1 MDIVRAA
8 ESWQNRSMALAQ
20 QRFVKPEP
28 APALYRLLSDS
39 ALSRAALG
47 ACGFPLAMLDARIG
61 SRPVTYVNS
70 AFEGFFGYR
79 AGEALGRPLAALL
92 FHGDEPLVHRLLAES
107 SSRWKLRAWGKDG
120 AVRHV
125 EISFGAVHGADGQL
139 THWVVAFA
147 DRSEVEKLRAELE
160 GLKALAAAP

>member
-1 MDIVRAA
+1 
-8 ESWQNRSMALAQ
+8 MALAKKLE
-20 QRFVKPEP
+20 KPDA

-47 ACGFPLAMLDARIG
+47 ACGFPLAMLDARSG
-61 SRPVTYVNS
+61 SRPVTYVNA
-70 AFEGFFGYR
+70 AFEGFFGYS
-79 AGEALGRPLAALL
+79 AGETLGRPLAALL
-92 FHGDEPLVHRLLAES
+92 FRGDEPLVHRLLAES

-125 EISFGAVHGADGQL
+125 EISFGAVHSADAQL
-139 THWVVAFA
+139 THWVAAFA
-147 DRSEVEKLRAELE
+147 DRSELEKLRAELE

>member
-1 MDIVRAA
+1 
-8 ESWQNRSMALAQ
+8 MASVMKPA
-20 QRFVKPEP
+20 KPEA
-28 APALYRLLSDS
+28 APALYRLLTDS

-47 ACGFPLAMLDARIG
+47 ACGVPLAILDARIPAR
-61 SRPVTYVNS
+61 SVTYVNP
-70 AFEGFFGYR
+70 AFETFFGVR
-79 AGEALGRPLAALL
+79 ASDALGHPLPKLL
-92 FHGDEPLVHRLLAES
+92 FKNDEPLVHRLLAEP

-125 EISFGAVHGADGQL
+125 DVSLGAVHSAAGEL

-160 GLKALAAAP
+160 GLKSLAAAP

>member
-1 MDIVRAA
+1 MGLV
-8 ESWQNRSMALAQ
+8 EKLAKPVS
-20 QRFVKPEP
+20 RTPVKPEA

-47 ACGFPLAMLDARIG
+47 ACGLPLAMLDARAG
-61 SRPVTYVNS
+61 ARPLTYVNA

-79 AGEALGRPLAALL
+79 ADEALGRPLAALL

-125 EISFGAVHGADGQL
+125 ELSLGAVHSADGQL

-147 DRSEVEKLRAELE
+147 DRSEIEKLRAELE

>member
-1 MDIVRAA
+1 
-8 ESWQNRSMALAQ
+8 MALPKKLA
-20 QRFVKPEP
+20 KPDT
-28 APALYRLLSDS
+28 APALSRLLSDS

-47 ACGFPLAMLDARIG
+47 ACGFPLAMLDARSG
-61 SRPVTYVNS
+61 SRPVTYVNA

-79 AGEALGRPLAALL
+79 GAEALGRPLAALL

-107 SSRWKLRAWGKDG
+107 SSRWKLRAWSKDG

-125 EISFGAVHGADGQL
+125 EIALGAVHNAEGQL
-139 THWVVAFA
+139 THWVVAFS
-147 DRSEVEKLRAELE
+147 DRSEVERLRSELE

>member
-1 MDIVRAA
+1 MAKPR
-8 ESWQNRSMALAQ
+8 MALAQ
-20 QRFVKPEP
+20 KKESFVKPEP

-47 ACGFPLAMLDARIG
+47 ACGFPLAMLDARAG
-61 SRPVTYVNS
+61 SRPVTYVNA

-79 AGEALGRPLAALL
+79 AGDALGRPLAALL

-120 AVRHV
+120 AVRLV
-125 EISFGAVHGADGQL
+125 EIALGAVHSADGQL

-147 DRSEVEKLRAELE
+147 DRSEIEKLRAELE

>member
-1 MDIVRAA
+1 
-8 ESWQNRSMALAQ
+8 MALPKKLD
-20 QRFVKPEP
+20 KPDT
-28 APALYRLLSDS
+28 APALSRLLSDS

-47 ACGFPLAMLDARIG
+47 ACGFPLAMLDARSG
-61 SRPVTYVNS
+61 SRPVTYVNA

-79 AGEALGRPLAALL
+79 GAEALGRPLAALL

-107 SSRWKLRAWGKDG
+107 SSRRKLRAWGKDG

-125 EISFGAVHGADGQL
+125 EIALGAVHSAEGQL
-139 THWVVAFA
+139 THWVVAFS
-147 DRSEVEKLRAELE
+147 DRSEVERLRSELE

>member
-1 MDIVRAA
+1 MAKRA
-8 ESWQNRSMALAQ
+8 MALAQ
-20 QRFVKPEP
+20 KREIVKPEA

-47 ACGFPLAMLDARIG
+47 ACGFPLAMLDARAG
-61 SRPVTYVNS
+61 SRPVTYVNA

-79 AGEALGRPLAALL
+79 AGDALGRPLATLL

-125 EISFGAVHGADGQL
+125 EIALGAVHSADGQL
-139 THWVVAFA
+139 THWVVAFS
-147 DRSEVEKLRAELE
+147 DRSEVEKLRSELE
-160 GLKALAAAP
+160 GLKSLAAAP